1 MSRLGGPEIKL
12 PAVKAPAFLVDLYY
26 DLRERH
32 LLPLVALLA
41 VAIVAVPIVLGNS
54 GSNQPTA
61 PVPGLATLGTSR
73 DGSKIIVTHA
83 TPGLRDY
90 QLRLSDLQVKNP
102 FKQHFPKGAPQI
114 GTPPSSSGSGN
125 SGGSSTS
132 PVTTTPSSSS
142 SGSSGSTATKL
153 HFFYVYYDID
163 VRIVS
168 SGPKGSSNKSTTTVR
183 RNVPVLTQLP
193 SANTPATL
201 YMGISADR
209 KKAVMLVS
217 SNVTAVFGDASCL
230 LGGDTCQLLELEP
243 GLPET
248 FVYGANGRTI
258 RIKLLKIHRVITNH
272 PRTASS
278 STGKGSSA
286 GAGTVKRATQAR

>member
-12 PAVKAPAFLVDLYY
+12 PKVKAPGFLVDLYY

-54 GSNQPTA
+54 GSDQPTA
-61 PVPGLATLGTSR
+61 PVPGLAALGTSR

-102 FKQHFPKGAPQI
+102 FKQKFPTGAPQV
-114 GTPPSSSGSGN
+114 GTPPP
-125 SGGSSTS
+125 SGGSGGSTP
-132 PVTTTPSSSS
+132 PVTTTPSG
-142 SGSSGSTATKL
+142 GSSGSTATKL
-153 HFFYVYYDID
+153 HFFYIYYDID

-168 SGPKGSSNKSTTTVR
+168 SPPQGSSGKTTTTVR

-193 SANTPATL
+193 NAGTPAAL
-201 YMGISADR
+201 YMGATTDA

-217 SNVTAVFGDASCL
+217 SNVTAVFGDARCL
-230 LGGDTCQLLELEP
+230 IGGDTCQLLELEP

-248 FVYGANGRTI
+248 FVYGNNGRTI

-272 PRTASS
+272 PRTTSS
-278 STGKGSSA
+278 GRAKGS
-286 GAGTVKRATQAR
+286 GVGTVRRASQAR

>member
-12 PAVKAPAFLVDLYY
+12 PKVKAPGFLVDLYY

-54 GSNQPTA
+54 GSNQPPA
-61 PVPGLATLGTSR
+61 PVPGLATIGASP
-73 DGSKIIVTHA
+73 DGSKIVVTHA
-83 TPGLRDY
+83 NPGLHDY

-102 FKQHFPKGAPQI
+102 FKQQFPIAPQI
-114 GTPPSSSGSGN
+114 GAPPSA
-125 SGGSSTS
+125 GGSSS
-132 PVTTTPSSSS
+132 TPSATTAPSG
-142 SGSSGSTATKL
+142 GSSGSTAATKL

-168 SGPKGSSNKSTTTVR
+168 TSPKGDVTTTVR
-183 RNVPVLTQLP
+183 RNVPALTQLP

-201 YMGISADR
+201 YMGATTDT

-217 SNVTAVFGDASCL
+217 SNVSAVFGDARCL
-230 LGGDTCQLLELEP
+230 IGGDTCQLLELEP

-248 FVYGANGRTI
+248 FVYGTNGRTI
-258 RIKLLKIHRVITNH
+258 RIELLKIHRVITDH
-272 PRTASS
+272 PRTTSS
-278 STGKGSSA
+278 RAGKGS
-286 GAGTVKRATQAR
+286 GKGGGVGTVRRATQAR